1 MATTHLVPDDIQTL
15 YEVYEWRNAAGVLA
29 TSSPNEW
36 SDIQVTLRAF
46 RLYHSEVAA
55 RGKNRSAIVK
65 RFEHPL
71 GRAGWVEKQFRTAIE
86 IDGVSTPSPTHKVD
100 CFKGRVALEV
110 EWNAKDA
117 FYDRDLNNFRLLF
130 DLRVID
136 VGLIVTRADSLD
148 AVITQLGR
156 KKSFGRS
163 TTHMRKLLPRL
174 DGGSGGGCPVLVFG
188 ITERLYAD
196 DRATPVAPVSGVA
209 DHEED
214 EDGDDE

>member
-1 MATTHLVPDDIQTL
+1 MVTTHLVPNDVQA
-15 YEVYEWRNAAGVLA
+15 VYDVHEWRNAAGVLA

-36 SDIQVTLRAF
+36 GDIQQALRSF
-46 RLYHSEVAA
+46 RLHRSEVAA

-71 GRAGWVEKQFRTAIE
+71 GKAGWIEKQFRTAIE
-86 IDGVSTPSPTHKVD
+86 IDGISTPSPTHKVD

-110 EWNAKDA
+110 EWNAKDT

-136 VGLIVTRADSLD
+136 VGVIVTRADSLD

-156 KKSFGRS
+156 TKNFSSS
-163 TTHMRKLLPRL
+163 TTHMGKLLPRL

-188 ITERLYAD
+188 ITERLYVD
-196 DRATPVAPVSGVA
+196 DSAKPVAPLSGVA